1 MFTVSWPT
9 QTVLALGCVIHTSLL
24 QRSTIKRKNSCN
36 STQLISRKAYLL
48 ITVCLL
54 DTQAM
59 VASRVVQLFELPDA
73 LQQDTPNDT
82 TLSGTDALQQDT
94 PNDTTL
100 SGSERRPFQQGGQY
114 VRSMSLVW
122 VWAGAY
128 LWSSLVWAN
137 FITLF
142 MLAEHGPNCQPRH
155 SSHETA
161 KTHRLLL

>member
-82 TLSGTDALQQDT
+82 TLSG
-94 PNDTTL
+94 
-100 SGSERRPFQQGGQY
+100 SERRPFQQGGQY